1 MLVATIARE
10 HSYLGVQCG
19 MSPAAHAPFLI
30 RHTLLMLHAG
40 PVARWA
46 GERHQEEDTREVDTR
61 EVDTMVSN
69 VFSTA
74 TRSETVRLPATSL
87 ACPPPAGCPLPSAVI
102 ALSLRRTSPCLRSS

>member
-1 MLVATIARE
+1 
-10 HSYLGVQCG
+10 

-46 GERHQEEDTREVDTR
+46 GERHQEEDTREVDT
-61 EVDTMVSN
+61 MVSN

-74 TRSETVRLPATSL
+74 TRSETMRLPATSL
-87 ACPPPAGCPLPSAVI
+87 ACPPPAG
-102 ALSLRRTSPCLRSS
+102 